1 MTSAA
6 VAEQAAPA
14 AAHVRP
20 PGGRVHQHVAKPWGE
35 EIVLHRGDGE
45 VQKIL
50 RVRAGHRLSLQ
61 YHRRKRETLILL
73 KGLAWLSVGPD
84 AAHLRTDPLSP
95 GLPVT
100 IAPRTVHRI
109 SAPRGPAVLLEIATN
124 APDEG
129 EDIVRLSDDYGR
141 VPASARR

>member
-6 VAEQAAPA
+6 VAEQTAPA
-14 AAHVRP
+14 AATERA
-20 PGGRVHQHVAKPWGE
+20 GGREHQHVAKPWGE

-73 KGLAWLSVGPD
+73 KGVAWLSVGSD

-109 SAPRGPAVLLEIATN
+109 SAPRGSAVLLEIATN

-141 VPASARR
+141 VPASAHR

>member
-1 MTSAA
+1 MTTAA
-6 VAEQAAPA
+6 VAEQAASVA
-14 AAHVRP
+14 ASGRP
-20 PGGRVHQHVAKPWGE
+20 RGRAHQHVAKPWGE
-35 EIVLHRGDGE
+35 EIVFHRRDGE

-73 KGLAWLSVGPD
+73 EGLAWLSVGPD
-84 AAHLRTDPLSP
+84 AAHLRTDPLSQ

-100 IAPRTVHRI
+100 IAPRTLHRI

-141 VPASARR
+141 VSASARR

>member
-6 VAEQAAPA
+6 VAGQAAPA
-14 AAHVRP
+14 AAPVR
-20 PGGRVHQHVAKPWGE
+20 PGGRAHQHVAKPWGE

-50 RVRAGHRLSLQ
+50 RIRAGHRLSLQ

-73 KGLAWLSVGPD
+73 KGLACLSVGPD
-84 AAHLRTDPLSP
+84 AAHLHTDPLSP

-141 VPASARR
+141 VPASPRR